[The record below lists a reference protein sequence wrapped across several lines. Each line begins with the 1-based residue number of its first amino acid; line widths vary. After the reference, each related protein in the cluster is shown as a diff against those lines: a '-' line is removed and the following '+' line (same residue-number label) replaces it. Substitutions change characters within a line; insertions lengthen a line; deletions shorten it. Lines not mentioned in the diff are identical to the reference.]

1 MPNRVLRDWTNSERL
16 DKLSVDAEIFF
27 TRLIMKA
34 DDFGGFYGNTKLL
47 KSHLFPLKEFSHSK
61 IEPWIL
67 ECAEIGVLNYY
78 QVDGKKYVRINDF
91 GQRTRIMKSKFPE
104 PTDEQL
110 TNDGQLTDIRPL
122 ETKPIRNQSET
133 ESETKPKLLVQL
145 SDESGLNEN
154 EKIAFAFWKLFKKN
168 ILESGISKTA
178 TLDRAKLCLWTNN
191 IRLIIDLDGRTHDEL
206 TNVWNYLNSDDSAF
220 WKKNILS
227 TATLRE
233 KFERLYMEAKEKQ
246 YKSTGKISTEY
257 LQKLHQRLYGN

>member
-1 MPNRVLRDWTNSERL
+1 MAEGKKSFVLYSDQRGIF
-16 DKLSVDAEIFF
+16 DKLNNEQAGLLIKHIFAYVNDENPEGDF
-27 TRLIMKA
+27 ITELAFESIMRQLKRDLVKYESRADRSRENGSKGGRPKNPEEPKEPSGLINNPDEPRKP
-34 DDFGGFYGNTKLL
+34 DTVNVTVTDNGTVNGNDTVT
-47 KSHLFPLKEFSHSK
+47 E
-61 IEPWIL
+61 
-67 ECAEIGVLNYY
+67 
-78 QVDGKKYVRINDF
+78 KKNNSR
-91 GQRTRIMKSKFPE
+91 
-104 PTDEQL
+104 
-110 TNDGQLTDIRPL
+110 
-122 ETKPIRNQSET
+122 
-133 ESETKPKLLVQL
+133 LLVQL